1 MAFKK
6 PSMNKTA
13 SSINDIS
20 IYLRSVKKWGKST
33 LFRDMVRV
41 KYDGDL
47 ERGVLV
53 ECGFECGDSCLDMNM
68 THIDTYKD
76 LIEFKEWLLT
86 NKGKEHNIEMVCFDT
101 ADEFVP
107 IFEAEVVRRYNAENP
122 QKKCKSIKAAYGGY
136 NAGIDMAATMIKKYI
151 ADIKKAGYGVMIICH
166 SKFKTIREK
175 GSLEE
180 DGYMQ
185 LTSTLGASYESC
197 FGDIFDCTLT
207 GVIDRVYDEKDDKK
221 YATDSVRK
229 LYFRGTN
236 LIDAGGRFANGAVP
250 EYLAY
255 PTNMDSFEFAKLFV
269 KTVEDGLKNSKLNG
283 IKTNSKTIEVE
294 KNEPI
299 SKEDTNDTIIEAEE
313 EMSESIA
320 DEIPVE
326 DDNIFAEE
334 ETYEEEISKEDKI
347 TKIRNSIKG
356 NAELRTKATDIMKA
370 NNVKSFNA
378 DIPDDVL
385 DEIYSLI

>member
-33 LFRDMVRV
+33 LFRDVIRV

-47 ERGVLV
+47 ERGALI

-68 THIDTYKD
+68 THVDTYKD

-86 NKGKEHNIEMVCFDT
+86 TKGKEHNIEMVCFDT
-101 ADEFVP
+101 ADELVP

-136 NAGIDMAATMIKKYI
+136 NAGIDMAATMIKKYF
-151 ADIKKAGYGVMIICH
+151 ADIKKAGYGVMVICH
-166 SKFKTIREK
+166 SRFKAIREK

-207 GVIDRVYDEKDDKK
+207 GVIDRVYDEKDEKK

-250 EYLAY
+250 EYLSF
-255 PTNMDSFEFAKLFV
+255 PTDMDSYEFAKLFV
-269 KTVEDGLKNSKLNG
+269 ETVENGLKNSKLNG
-283 IKTNSKTIEVE
+283 LKTNSVAPKVE
-294 KNEPI
+294 DKSEESITETPTEEP
-299 SKEDTNDTIIEAEE
+299 EEEIIETDVDVESEE
-313 EMSESIA
+313 A
-320 DEIPVE
+320 D
-326 DDNIFAEE
+326 DIFAEE
-334 ETYEEEISKEDKI
+334 ETDTEEEISKEDKLAKI
-347 TKIRNSIKG
+347 KAETKNNIGFR
-356 NAELRTKATDIMKA
+356 AKASGILKA
-370 NNVKSFNA
+370 NNIKTF
-378 DIPDDVL
+378 DINVPDDVV
-385 DEIYSLI
+385 DEIYSLII